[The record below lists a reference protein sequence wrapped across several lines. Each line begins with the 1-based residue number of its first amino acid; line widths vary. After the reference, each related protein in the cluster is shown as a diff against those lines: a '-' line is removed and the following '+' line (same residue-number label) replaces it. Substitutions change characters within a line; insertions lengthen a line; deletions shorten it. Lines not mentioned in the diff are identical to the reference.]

1 MRKHTY
7 YLILAC
13 LILSLI
19 SCTDKRTG
27 YRNDIQSDCVM
38 EITPSDDA
46 LRLSEIIDDYQLIL
60 PEGILLASIDK
71 VLIWDSTLIVKGLS
85 PDNGYVH
92 LFDRNGKF
100 IKTILKGGQGPKEAG
115 MNLSAMKLNGDNLYF
130 LINGGMEMMCY
141 SLKEGQITDRFRL
154 PEEIFAACD
163 FEVLDT
169 DLYIFYKDMTRIGGK
184 EYKLYVYDKTKE
196 QIEKRWIALNKEST
210 SYLSFGQSDC
220 LYKHGGKCYFHE
232 VFQKGIYEV
241 GTDSLQGHVTFKAN
255 KYTMPD
261 NVLYDSYP
269 SLVDFVIFCQGASY
283 VWAYR
288 SLREGSRFITATYQV
303 GKDYYW
309 HVMDKKEQLSH
320 SYARIEDDV
329 LLEAEISLK
338 DYMFQTNIQEDM
350 RIFSLPYDL
359 LDGVMQKKD
368 SGQLVAFAHKNP
380 KLMNIYQH
388 MNEDSNEII
397 VMFHE
402 KK

>member
-1 MRKHTY
+1 M
-7 YLILAC
+7 
-13 LILSLI
+13 
-19 SCTDKRTG
+19 
-27 YRNDIQSDCVM
+27 
-38 EITPSDDA
+38 
-46 LRLSEIIDDYQLIL
+46 L
-60 PEGILLASIDK
+60 PCFLF
-71 VLIWDSTLIVKGLS
+71 T
-85 PDNGYVH
+85 VH
-92 LFDRNGKF
+92 L
-100 IKTILKGGQGPKEAG
+100 
-115 MNLSAMKLNGDNLYF
+115 
-130 LINGGMEMMCY
+130 
-141 SLKEGQITDRFRL
+141 
-154 PEEIFAACD
+154 
-163 FEVLDT
+163 
-169 DLYIFYKDMTRIGGK
+169 
-184 EYKLYVYDKTKE
+184 
-196 QIEKRWIALNKEST
+196 
-210 SYLSFGQSDC
+210 
-220 LYKHGGKCYFHE
+220 HE

-402 KK
+402 KR